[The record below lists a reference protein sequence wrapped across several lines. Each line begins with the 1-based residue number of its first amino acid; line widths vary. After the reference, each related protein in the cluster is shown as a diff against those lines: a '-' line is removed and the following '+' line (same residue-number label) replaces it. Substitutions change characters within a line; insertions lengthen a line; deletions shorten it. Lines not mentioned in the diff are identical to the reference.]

1 MDPQDDPDRPPDEPV
16 PDVGD
21 GDVVVQVEAAPH
33 VTLVEIRRPPN
44 NHLDAVLLAEVADRF
59 EALDADGRCRAIVL
73 CSEGRHFCAGR
84 DFNAPRTD
92 GDEAS
97 DVYAQAARLV
107 AVGIP
112 WIAAVQG
119 AAVGGGMGL
128 ALAADLR
135 VAGSRAWFAANFAR
149 LGIHQGFGLGLTL
162 PPVIG
167 QQRTAEL
174 LYTGR
179 RVAADEAREIGLVD
193 RLVDE
198 GEERAA
204 ALDLAAQIAAAA
216 PLAVRSIRAT
226 LRGDLAERFR
236 AETRHE
242 QAEQVRLRATS
253 DHREGVAAV
262 RERRDPRFEGR

>member
-1 MDPQDDPDRPPDEPV
+1 MSPQDGADREVGEAPTHDAEPDLS
-16 PDVGD
+16 
-21 GDVVVQVEAAPH
+21 VQAEAAPH
-33 VTLVEIRRPPN
+33 VALVEIRRPPN
-44 NHLDAVLLAEVADRF
+44 NHFDAGLLARVADRF
-59 EALDADGRCRAIVL
+59 EALAADGRCRAIVL

-84 DFNAPRTD
+84 DFNAPRSD

-97 DVYAQAARLV
+97 DVYAQAARLLEV
-107 AVGIP
+107 EVP

-149 LGIHQGFGLGLTL
+149 LGIHHGFGLGLTM
-162 PPVIG
+162 PAVIG

-179 RVAADEAREIGLVD
+179 RVAAEEALQIGLVD
-193 RLVDE
+193 RLVDA
-198 GEERAA
+198 GEERRA
-204 ALDLAAQIAAAA
+204 ALDLAAEIAAAA

-226 LRGDLAERFR
+226 LRGGLADRFR
-236 AETRHE
+236 AATRHE
-242 QAEQVRLRATS
+242 QAEQVRLRATA